1 MIMKKIKIAVLGA
14 DGQLGQ
20 EFRHLHQSYEYM
32 SFDFFSRDD
41 CDIADQQEVR
51 AVLLSENFD
60 YVINCAAYTAV
71 DKAES
76 EQEECFLI
84 NAKACQFICNAIKGR
99 HVRLV
104 HFSSDY
110 VYHVYNGFPLKE
122 TERCIP
128 SGIYAKS
135 KLEGENIIRA
145 SEIEALILRTSWV
158 VSSFGHNFVK
168 TMLKL
173 GKDKSELNVVND
185 QLGTI
190 TYARHLASAVVNI
203 ITAMTSE
210 SADQSLF
217 NQTYN
222 FSSEGIT
229 SWYDI
234 ADRIMKDE
242 GLSCK
247 VQSITT
253 AEYPTPAVRP
263 LWSVMAKNKIREAFG
278 LDLPHWFTALKECLL
293 AIKADQ

>member
-1 MIMKKIKIAVLGA
+1 
-14 DGQLGQ
+14 
-20 EFRHLHQSYEYM
+20 
-32 SFDFFSRDD
+32 
-41 CDIADQQEVR
+41 
-51 AVLLSENFD
+51 
-60 YVINCAAYTAV
+60 
-71 DKAES
+71 
-76 EQEECFLI
+76 
-84 NAKACQFICNAIKGR
+84 
-99 HVRLV
+99 
-104 HFSSDY
+104 
-110 VYHVYNGFPLKE
+110 
-122 TERCIP
+122 
-128 SGIYAKS
+128 
-135 KLEGENIIRA
+135 
-145 SEIEALILRTSWV
+145 
-158 VSSFGHNFVK
+158 
-168 TMLKL
+168 MLKL

-190 TYARHLASAVVNI
+190 MYARHLASAVLNI